1 MRYSVQR
8 GSNPQGCEASRAS
21 ARRSTLLAP
30 KFYKIRRMA
39 DFLLRYSVQRGSNPQ
54 GNIPSSPPM
63 EGNSARYGNVTS
75 SPLRRGGAR
84 VSVPGWSNPHRPQ
97 FGQHTPVTRTH
108 QCPPHHTGPR
118 ENAIFVGGY
127 LWGRGVSS
135 RAMTGGGVIRAPPC
149 HCEGARNVENVVVRL
164 WQSSYNMSAGIRP
177 QCFFIYWIA
186 TLRSR

>member
-1 MRYSVQR
+1 MLRYSVQR

-54 GNIPSSPPM
+54 GNIPSS
-63 EGNSARYGNVTS
+63 S
-75 SPLRRGGAR
+75 SSGGVAR

-118 ENAIFVGGY
+118 ANKVCVGGF
-127 LWGRGVSS
+127 WGRGAS
-135 RAMTGGGVIRAPPC
+135 RAMTGGGVIRAPLVIAKERETLKTLSYDCGNPVIIC
-149 HCEGARNVENVVVRL
+149 LRASAR
-164 WQSSYNMSAGIRP
+164 SAFLFTGSP
-177 QCFFIYWIA
+177 
-186 TLRSR
+186 RSARDDKGD

>member
-54 GNIPSSPPM
+54 GNIPSS
-63 EGNSARYGNVTS
+63 S
-75 SPLRRGGAR
+75 SSGGVAR

-118 ENAIFVGGY
+118 ANKVCVGGF
-127 LWGRGVSS
+127 WGRGVSS

-164 WQSSYNMSAGIRP
+164 RQSSAICLRANARSAFLFTGSP
-177 QCFFIYWIA
+177 
-186 TLRSR
+186 RSARDDKGD